1 MARVVSNNWEKE
13 VDRLLQ
19 EGQGAQARMALVSL
33 ASARRT
39 IGEEHWARAERR
51 IHTAIEVVMGRV
63 LKNDDLLLRAGEDT
77 YMVLIRSGNVDHA
90 AEMIKRGCDSLATL
104 FFGEGS
110 LGTIGFEAEITE
122 VVPPGSG
129 RTPRRLGVQGTSD
142 QAAAAAAGSRTEIE
156 AANIAEAE
164 ARRKSEAARGL
175 DERTSSVF
183 DAEFDFMP
191 VWDARHGVMST
202 YAVGVWQES
211 QGQGRREI
219 YERWS
224 HHDDDECFFQYDIQ
238 ALEKSVAAFEALKA
252 AGHAALFVSPVH
264 FRTLQSVAGRKAFM
278 EAARRIPPE
287 FRKFMGIRLIGI
299 PGDMSPNLLADR
311 VGPLRNFFGKT
322 TLVLSE
328 WGNDERVLVK
338 AQNVTSV
345 VVNLPDVA
353 NRRVDLL
360 HRIEAIRTEVPR
372 GKRELVIGGV
382 VNAYEAEL
390 ARDAGADFI
399 AGPQVGPLLKEAPP
413 AFRCSIE
420 GLPIRGRPQEM
431 AVLTRA

>member
-19 EGQGAQARMALVSL
+19 EGRGAQARMALVSL

-129 RTPRRLGVQGTSD
+129 RTPRRLGVEGKSD
-142 QAAAAAAGSRTEIE
+142 QATAAE
-156 AANIAEAE
+156 AASRGGHEASSAADAE
-164 ARRKSEAARGL
+164 ARRQTEAARGL
-175 DERTSSVF
+175 DERTNSVF

-202 YAVGVWQES
+202 YAIGVWQES

-252 AGHAALFVSPVH
+252 SGHAALLVSPVH

-278 EAARRIPPE
+278 EAARRIPSE
-287 FRKFMGIRLIGI
+287 FRKFLGIRLIGI
-299 PGDMSPNLLADR
+299 PADMSPNLLADR

-322 TLVLSE
+322 TLVFSE
-328 WGNDERVLVK
+328 WGGGERVLAG
-338 AQNVTSV
+338 AQYITTL

-353 NRRVDLL
+353 NKRVDLL
-360 HRIEAIRTEVPR
+360 HRIEAIRGEVPR
-372 GKRELVIGGV
+372 GKRELVIGSV

-390 ARDAGADFI
+390 ARDAGADFV
-399 AGPQVGPLLKEAPP
+399 AGPHVGPLLKAALP
-413 AFRCSIE
+413 AFHCSIQS
-420 GLPIRGRPQEM
+420 LPIRGDEPEVPARK
-431 AVLTRA
+431 RA